1 MQMDP
6 GTAERDPLT
15 ARIIV
20 AAIEVHRALGPGLL
34 ESVYEHCLRRE
45 LEACGI
51 DVRQQVPLPVVYRGD
66 RLDAGFRIDLLVE
79 GTVIV
84 EVKSV
89 ERIHPLV
96 EAQVLTYLKLSGLH
110 TALILNFN
118 STRLKD
124 GVRRLVR

>member
-1 MQMDP
+1 MQSASGAD
-6 GTAERDPLT
+6 ERDPLT

-34 ESVYEHCLRRE
+34 ESVYERCLRRE
-45 LEACGI
+45 LERCG
-51 DVRQQVPLPVVYRGD
+51 VAVSQQVPLPIVYRGEQ
-66 RLDAGFRIDLLVE
+66 LDAEIRIDLLVA

-89 ERIHPLV
+89 ERVHTIV

-110 TALILNFN
+110 TGLILNFN
-118 STRLKD
+118 NVRLKD
-124 GVRRLVR
+124 GIRRLVR